1 MAGSPAER
9 SLALAEGHLE
19 AAQYMEE
26 AHRFDDA
33 RRQLA
38 LALRLIVEAGD
49 TNSERDTWIKIA
61 QVARRQGQ
69 LADAVDAFSQAI
81 ALARVPGLE
90 HELAVAL
97 GHLGVV
103 EAQRGQPREA
113 ALAWHECLALA
124 DLKGWTQ
131 MVAPIATNLGRLELE
146 RGDIAEAERAFLRAL
161 AVADEAD
168 DNAER
173 GAAYNALGEIAR
185 IRGEL
190 VEARRLLDLALKFTQ
205 QTSDVG
211 ALAATYANLGNIARS
226 AGNIA
231 QAERF
236 FTTDMRFCVAV
247 GDTVGMARAHA
258 NLGNVAAALGQIAKA
273 REHYEA
279 GLVLDR
285 KFGLAKSV
293 LGGHVNLASLL
304 VVEGRFAEARAHYDS
319 AIAQLRP
326 MRSPR
331 TLSDVLMLRG
341 QLEARM
347 GELAAAAKTFGEAH
361 EQALVAQH
369 RVGRARIA
377 LCIAALDHAR
387 GDVARALVGYRDTVT
402 DLEAEGVVSDIV
414 MAYLAY
420 AECAIAAG
428 DDALADALAAKARA
442 AIDQGA
448 GPTRG
453 KAKAVRGQPFGPSR
467 TVARE
472 HLDLESLAVR
482 ASLGRHALLAR
493 PGAMATLAA
502 LHEAERTTDALT
514 LALVIADAAE
524 APDDDRRLAEG
535 VVAQA
540 AALGLEPLVLDAES
554 IVASYTNDLATLE
567 RAHERAHA
575 LQLGLLVARIRR
587 RMIAVLAPID
597 ETKAQTLRDEA
608 LSWARGNGV
617 MSEVT
622 RLERSV

>member
-1 MAGSPAER
+1 MAGSAAER
-9 SLALAEGHLE
+9 SLALAQGHLE

-38 LALRLIVEAGD
+38 LALTLIVDVGD
-49 TNSERDTWIKIA
+49 TNSERDTWIKVA

-69 LADAVDAFSQAI
+69 LADAAEAFSHAI
-81 ALARVPGLE
+81 GLARVPGLE

-113 ALAWHECLALA
+113 ALAWHEALALA
-124 DLKGWTQ
+124 TAMGAPH

-146 RGDIAEAERAFLRAL
+146 RGDIDEAERVFRRAL
-161 AVADEAD
+161 TAADEAD

-173 GAAYNALGEIAR
+173 GAVYNALGEIAR
-185 IRGEL
+185 TRGDL
-190 VEARRLLDLALKFTQ
+190 DEARRLLDLALKFTQ
-205 QTSDVG
+205 YTRDVG
-211 ALAATYANLGNIARS
+211 ALAVTYANLGNIAR
-226 AGNIA
+226 ATGNLG

-247 GDTVGMARAHA
+247 GDMPGMARAHT
-258 NLGNVAAALGQIAKA
+258 NLGNVAAALGQVAKA
-273 REHYEA
+273 REHYEK

-285 KFGLAKSV
+285 KFGLTKSV

-304 VVEGRFAEARAHYDS
+304 VIEGRLGEARAHYD
-319 AIAQLRP
+319 AAVAQLRP

-347 GELAAAAKTFGEAH
+347 GELAAAAVTLVEAQ
-361 EQALVAQH
+361 EQALLAQH

-387 GDVARALVGYRDTVT
+387 GDVTRALVGYRETVAG
-402 DLEAEGVVSDIV
+402 LEAEGVVADII

-428 DDALADALAAKARA
+428 DDALVDALVAKARA
-442 AIDQGA
+442 KI
-448 GPTRG
+448 G
-453 KAKAVRGQPFGPSR
+453 KDG
-467 TVARE
+467 RE
-472 HLDLESLAVR
+472 HLDLEALAVR
-482 ASLGRHALLAR
+482 ANLARHALLAR
-493 PGAMATLAA
+493 DGALATLAA
-502 LHEAERTTDALT
+502 LHEAERTADALA
-514 LALVIADAAE
+514 LALVIADAGH
-524 APDDDRRLAEG
+524 APDDDRALAED
-535 VVAQA
+535 VVKRAGM
-540 AALGLEPLVLDAES
+540 LGLEPLVLDAES
-554 IVASYTNDLATLE
+554 IVASYTNDRVTLE
-567 RAHERAHA
+567 RVHDRARE

-587 RMIAVLAPID
+587 RLITVLQALDPMAA
-597 ETKAQTLRDEA
+597 KTLHEQA
-608 LSWARGNGV
+608 SSWARANGV
-617 MSEVT
+617 RSEVT
-622 RLERSV
+622 RLEGLA